1 MGKLSL
7 AAGAGA
13 GRGQGARMDGDEQS
27 LEWLNGLIKAVAV
40 EQARS
45 TVQHFILRD
54 LVIQLARTKP
64 DAEAYVAAM
73 FERISGLVDQC
84 ELAGKPDVEAEMRW
98 YTESFFTQA
107 GRTLTKS

>member
-1 MGKLSL
+1 
-7 AAGAGA
+7 
-13 GRGQGARMDGDEQS
+13 MDGDEQS

-54 LVIQLARTKP
+54 LVIQMARTRG
-64 DAEAYVAAM
+64 DGEAYVAAM

-98 YTESFFTQA
+98 YVESFFTQA
-107 GRTLTKS
+107 GHSLTKS